1 MSEGEVNMKD
11 IKFTLGKTIEEIDTT
26 ANAVAV
32 QARIRP
38 NAVYDLVNKK
48 APSITFKTLTKILEA
63 LDVIA
68 QEKDINRTFDECI
81 KMSEGEVNMKDI
93 KFTLG
98 KTIEEIDTTANAVA
112 VQARIRPN
120 AVYDLVN
127 KKAPSITFKTLTKI
141 LEALDVIAQEKDIN
155 RTFDVSDVFVYE

>member
-63 LDVIA
+63 LH
-68 QEKDINRTFDECI
+68 
-81 KMSEGEVNMKDI
+81 
-93 KFTLG
+93 
-98 KTIEEIDTTANAVA
+98 
-112 VQARIRPN
+112 
-120 AVYDLVN
+120 
-127 KKAPSITFKTLTKI
+127 
-141 LEALDVIAQEKDIN
+141 VIAQEKDIN

>member
-1 MSEGEVNMKD
+1 
-11 IKFTLGKTIEEIDTT
+11 
-26 ANAVAV
+26 
-32 QARIRP
+32 
-38 NAVYDLVNKK
+38 
-48 APSITFKTLTKILEA
+48 
-63 LDVIA
+63 
-68 QEKDINRTFDECI
+68 
-81 KMSEGEVNMKDI
+81 MKDI

>member
-1 MSEGEVNMKD
+1 
-11 IKFTLGKTIEEIDTT
+11 
-26 ANAVAV
+26 
-32 QARIRP
+32 
-38 NAVYDLVNKK
+38 
-48 APSITFKTLTKILEA
+48 
-63 LDVIA
+63 
-68 QEKDINRTFDECI
+68 
-81 KMSEGEVNMKDI
+81 MSEGEVNMKDI